1 MLFPV
6 SAETPFSLADLHVV
20 PLTLTLSQGTTSLQ
34 IQQKPMEVLCYLASQ
49 YPALVTREQLI
60 DAVWDGNV
68 YVGEKALTNTI
79 WQLRQALTPF
89 GQADLIATV
98 RKKGYRL
105 QQTPVMTD
113 AAVQSAAS
121 ASATPVT
128 VSSPPLPRGNGPRLN
143 WRWSGWVV
151 AVTILCGSLLYWG
164 WPAKA
169 PGLSQITRQQGWS
182 MFPTVTPDGRYLVYS
197 WQQFGQPADL
207 FLQDLQQPDSAA
219 RQLTF
224 TPLDELRPV
233 ISSDGQ
239 TLYYS
244 SKSPLDGRCLIH
256 QLSLQTLQEHPLQT
270 CGRHGDIY
278 LDLSPD
284 NRYLYFNGSR
294 DAQGRSW
301 YRLDLQQTTP
311 KAEAMP
317 CHDNCAQRVR
327 DIAVQPGGPY
337 IALTRRA
344 NRLSEE
350 VFLYDQHSGRER
362 QLTSGQSDIRGMAW
376 SPDGRQLIYSS
387 ENNGRSLGFVL
398 EIHSGKQK
406 AIAADDVSFVS
417 RITDNGQLYFHRD
430 SSVPQLGY
438 VPLHTASAVF
448 PLSAG
453 DLSYQAPDFH
463 QGRAQ
468 LVYISNENGSNEN
481 GSNKSGNSELWLAD
495 RQLLQKQQLTRLHG
509 VIKYPRWSHQG
520 DRVLF
525 VSRSADSL
533 HDRLTILD
541 VATGQLSFP
550 DTGIQVH
557 GRPSWT
563 ADDKAVL
570 LPVQGKL
577 MRFDLHDGHKEV
589 ITQGSGNYA
598 QMPDAR
604 GFYYTKG
611 RGQGIWWQALQQ
623 GRPAGAPLQIISGEA
638 FSESYSWLATP
649 TQIFYL
655 QAVKDGVEVWVMHL
669 ASQQQRRL
677 VVLPAGQTELA
688 ANLAF
693 DEAGQRLLLQY
704 SPVPRIDIW
713 RWQLP

>member
-1 MLFPV
+1 MLV
-6 SAETPFSLADLHVV
+6 SAETPFCLADIHVV
-20 PLTLTLSQGTTSLQ
+20 PLTLTLSQGTASQQ

-105 QQTPVMTD
+105 QQAPQLMP
-113 AAVQSAAS
+113 AAVQIVSADS
-121 ASATPVT
+121 ASAAAVI
-128 VSSPPLPRGNGPRLN
+128 PPHPRSVVKKSWSY
-143 WRWSGWVV
+143 WRWSGWHWSGWIV
-151 AVTILCGSLLYWG
+151 AVVILCGSLLYWG
-164 WPAKA
+164 WPAPA

-197 WQQFGQPADL
+197 WQHFGQPADL
-207 FLQDLQQPDSAA
+207 FFRDLQQPDSAA

-244 SKSPLDGRCLIH
+244 SKSPVDGRCQIH
-256 QLSLQTLQEHPLQT
+256 QISLQTLQEKILQT
-270 CGRHGDIY
+270 CGRHGDVY
-278 LDLSPD
+278 LDLSAD

-294 DAQGRSW
+294 DAAGRSW
-301 YRLDLQQTTP
+301 YQLDLQQATP
-311 KAEAMP
+311 KAEPMP
-317 CHDNCAQRVR
+317 CHDNCEQRVR
-327 DIAVQPGGPY
+327 DIAVQPDGPY

-350 VFLYDQHSGRER
+350 VFLYDQQTGRER
-362 QLTSGQSDIRGMAW
+362 QLTAGQSDIRGIAW
-376 SPDGRQLIYSS
+376 SSDGRQLIYST

-398 EIHSGKQK
+398 DIHSGKQT
-406 AIAADDVSFVS
+406 AIAVDDMSFVS
-417 RITDNGQLYFHRD
+417 RVTTDNLLFFHRD

-438 VPLHTASAVF
+438 VPLHTASAIF

-468 LVYISNENGSNEN
+468 LVYLSNENGS
-481 GSNKSGNSELWLAD
+481 SELWLAD
-495 RQLLQKQQLTRLHG
+495 RQLLQKQQLTRLNG
-509 VIKYPRWSHQG
+509 VIKYPRWSHRG

-525 VSRSADSL
+525 VSRSANSL

-541 VATGQLSFP
+541 VATGKLSFP
-550 DTGIQVH
+550 DTGMQVH
-557 GRPSWT
+557 GRPGWT
-563 ADDKAVL
+563 SDDQAVL
-570 LPVQGKL
+570 LPEQGKL
-577 MRFDLHDGHKEV
+577 MRFDLQNGHKEAM
-589 ITQGSGNYA
+589 TQSSGNYA
-598 QMPDAR
+598 QMPDER

-623 GRPAGAPLQIISGEA
+623 GQPTGAPLQIINGEA

-655 QAVKDGVEVWVMHL
+655 QAVKDGVEVWVMQL
-669 ASQQQRRL
+669 ANKQHRRL
-677 VVLPAGQTELA
+677 VVLPAGQTDLA
-688 ANLAF
+688 ANLAY
-693 DEAGQRLLLQY
+693 DETGQRLLLQY

>member
-1 MLFPV
+1 M

-20 PLTLTLSQGTTSLQ
+20 PLTLTLSQGMASLQ

-105 QQTPVMTD
+105 QQAPVLMP
-113 AAVQSAAS
+113 AAVQVLSADNSPAATVATHPPTSPSKAS
-121 ASATPVT
+121 WLRRS
-128 VSSPPLPRGNGPRLN
+128 G
-143 WRWSGWVV
+143 WHWSGWIMATV
-151 AVTILCGSLLYWG
+151 ILCCSLLYWG
-164 WPAKA
+164 WPAAA
-169 PGLSQITRQQGWS
+169 PGLSQITRQQGWA

-207 FLQDLQQPDSAA
+207 FLRDLQQPDSTA

-244 SKSPLDGRCLIH
+244 SKSPRDGRCLIH
-256 QLSLQTLQEHPLQT
+256 QLSLQTLQEQTLQS
-270 CGRHGDIY
+270 CGRHNDVY
-278 LDLSPD
+278 LDLSAD

-301 YRLDLQQTTP
+301 YRLDLQQPTA

-317 CHDNCAQRVR
+317 CHDHCEQRVR
-327 DIAVQPGGPY
+327 DIAVQPDGPY

-350 VFLYDQHSGRER
+350 VFLYDPQTGRER
-362 QLTSGQSDIRGMAW
+362 QLTSGQSDIRGIAW

-398 EIHSGKQK
+398 DIHSGKQT
-406 AIAADDVSFVS
+406 AIAVDDMSFVS
-417 RITDNGQLYFHRD
+417 RVTADNQLYFHRD

-463 QGRAQ
+463 QGREQ
-468 LVYISNENGSNEN
+468 LIYISNENSA
-481 GSNKSGNSELWLAD
+481 NKNGNSELWLAD
-495 RQLLQKQQLTRLHG
+495 RQLLQKQQLTRLNG
-509 VIKYPRWSHQG
+509 VIKYPRWSHRG
-520 DRVLF
+520 DKILF
-525 VSRSADSL
+525 VSRSASSL

-563 ADDKAVL
+563 ADDQAVL

-577 MRFDLHDGHKEV
+577 IRFDLQHGHKETM
-589 ITQGSGNYA
+589 TQGSGNYA
-598 QMPDAR
+598 QMPDER

-611 RGQGIWWQALQQ
+611 RGQGIWWQAQQ
-623 GRPAGAPLQIISGEA
+623 HGKPAGAPVQIVSGDA

-655 QAVKDGVEVWVMHL
+655 QAVKDGVEVWVMQL
-669 ASQQQRRL
+669 TSQEQRRL
-677 VVLPAGQTELA
+677 VVLPAGQTDLA
-688 ANLAF
+688 ANLAY

>member
-1 MLFPV
+1 M

-20 PLTLTLSQGTTSLQ
+20 PLTLTLSQGTISLQ

-105 QQTPVMTD
+105 QLAPVVMPV
-113 AAVQSAAS
+113 AVQIPGADNSAA
-121 ASATPVT
+121 AIVATPPLT
-128 VSSPPLPRGNGPRLN
+128 SPGKTPWL
-143 WRWSGWVV
+143 RWSGWHWSGWIMALIV
-151 AVTILCGSLLYWG
+151 LSCSLLYWG
-164 WPAKA
+164 WPNPA

-207 FLQDLQQPDSAA
+207 FLRDLQQPDSTP

-244 SKSPLDGRCLIH
+244 SKSPQDGRCLIH
-256 QLSLQTLQEHPLQT
+256 QLSLQTLQEHTLQT

-278 LDLSPD
+278 LDLSAD

-301 YRLDLQQTTP
+301 YRLDLQQKNP
-311 KAEAMP
+311 QAEAMA
-317 CHDNCAQRVR
+317 CHDNCEQRVR
-327 DIAVQPGGPY
+327 DIAVQPDGPY

-350 VFLYDQHSGRER
+350 VFLYDQQTGRER
-362 QLTSGQSDIRGMAW
+362 QLTSGQSDIRGLAW
-376 SPDGRQLIYSS
+376 SPDSRQLIYST
-387 ENNGRSLGFVL
+387 ENNGRSLGYVL
-398 EIHSGKQK
+398 DIHSGKQS
-406 AIAADDVSFVS
+406 AIAVDDMSFVS
-417 RITDNGQLYFHRD
+417 RVTADGQLYFHRD

-453 DLSYQAPDFH
+453 ELSYQAPDFH

-468 LVYISNENGSNEN
+468 LVYLSNENGH
-481 GSNKSGNSELWLAD
+481 SELWLAD
-495 RQLLQKQQLTRLHG
+495 RQLLQKQQLTRLNG
-509 VIKYPRWSHQG
+509 VIKYPRWSHRG
-520 DRVLF
+520 DKVLF
-525 VSRSADSL
+525 VSRSASSL

-577 MRFDLHDGHKEV
+577 TRFDLQNGHKEV
-589 ITQGSGNYA
+589 MTQGSGNYA
-598 QMPDAR
+598 QMPDEH

-611 RGQGIWWQALQQ
+611 RGQGIWWQALQH
-623 GRPAGAPLQIISGEA
+623 GKPAGAPLQIISGDA

-655 QAVKDGVEVWVMHL
+655 QAVKDGVEVWVKQL
-669 ASQQQRRL
+669 TSQQPRRL
-677 VVLPAGQTELA
+677 VVLPAGQTDLA
-688 ANLAF
+688 ANLAY
-693 DEAGQRLLLQY
+693 DAAANRLILQY
-704 SPVPRIDIW
+704 SPVPKIDIW
-713 RWQLP
+713 QWQLD

>member
-1 MLFPV
+1 MSVLV
-6 SAETPFSLADLHVV
+6 SAETPFTLDDIQVI
-20 PLTLTLSQGTTSLQ
+20 PLTLTLSQGAMSLQ

-79 WQLRQALTPF
+79 WQLRQALTAF

-105 QQTPVMTD
+105 QLAPMMTS
-113 AAVQSAAS
+113 AAISSAAS
-121 ASATPVT
+121 AATPVIAT
-128 VSSPPLPRGNGPRLN
+128 GPAGSGKVPWLY
-143 WRWSGWVV
+143 WQWSGWLTAVV
-151 AVTILCGSLLYWG
+151 ILSCSLLYWG
-164 WPAKA
+164 WPGAA
-169 PGLSQITRQQGWS
+169 PDLHQITRQQGWS
-182 MFPTVTPDGRYLVYS
+182 LFPTVTPDGRYLVYS

-207 FLQDLQQPDSAA
+207 FLRDLHQPDNTP

-233 ISSDGQ
+233 ISSEGQ
-239 TLYYS
+239 SLYYS
-244 SKSPLDGRCLIH
+244 SKSPVDGRCQIH
-256 QLSLQTLQEHPLQT
+256 RLSLQTLQEQILQT

-278 LDLSPD
+278 LDLSAD

-294 DAQGRSW
+294 DAQGHSW
-301 YRLDLQQTTP
+301 YRLDLQQATP
-311 KAEAMP
+311 KAEPMP
-317 CHDNCAQRVR
+317 CRENCGQRVR
-327 DIAVQPGGPY
+327 DIAVQPTGPF

-350 VFLYDQHSGRER
+350 VFLYDPQTGHER

-387 ENNGRSLGFVL
+387 ENNGRSVGYIL
-398 EIHSGKQK
+398 EIDSGKQK
-406 AIAADDVSFVS
+406 AIPVDDMSFVS
-417 RITDNGQLYFHRD
+417 RLTAAHQLYFHRD

-438 VPLHTASAVF
+438 VSLNTASAVF

-468 LVYISNENGSNEN
+468 LVYISNESGS
-481 GSNKSGNSELWLAD
+481 SELWLAD
-495 RQLLQKQQLTRLHG
+495 RQLLQKQQLTRLNG
-509 VIKYPRWSHQG
+509 VIKYPRWSHRG
-520 DRVLF
+520 DQVLF

-533 HDRLTILD
+533 HDRLTIVD
-541 VATGQLSFP
+541 VATGKLSFP

-557 GRPSWT
+557 GRPNWT
-563 ADDKAVL
+563 ADDQAVL
-570 LPVQGKL
+570 LPIEGKL
-577 MRFDLHDGHKEV
+577 MRFDLQNGHKAAM
-589 ITQGSGNYA
+589 TQGSGNYA
-598 QMPDAR
+598 QMPDET

-623 GRPAGAPLQIISGEA
+623 GRPTGAPVQIVSGDA

-655 QAVKDGVEVWVMHL
+655 QAVKDGVEVWVMQL
-669 ASQQQRRL
+669 ANKQQRRL
-677 VVLPAGQTELA
+677 VVLPAGQTDLST
-688 ANLAF
+688 NLAY
-693 DEAGQRLLLQY
+693 DETGQRLLLQY

>member
-1 MLFPV
+1 V
-6 SAETPFSLADLHVV
+6 SAQTPFQLADVTVV
-20 PLTLTLSQGTTSLQ
+20 PLTLTLTQGDQHLA
-34 IQQKPMEVLCYLASQ
+34 IQQKPMEVLCFLASQ

-60 DAVWDGNV
+60 EAVWDGNV

-79 WQLRQALTPF
+79 WQLRQALTQF
-89 GQADLIATV
+89 GQAELIATV

-105 QQTPVMTD
+105 QQAPVMLPTAGHVSVQVAAPEPSD
-113 AAVQSAAS
+113 AA
-121 ASATPVT
+121 PL
-128 VSSPPLPRGNGPRLN
+128 PPLAQSKKSSY
-143 WRWSGWVV
+143 WHWSGWIT
-151 AVTILCGSLLYWG
+151 AFTILCGTLAYWH
-164 WPAKA
+164 WPTTA

-207 FLQDLQQPDSAA
+207 FLRDLHQPDSAP

-233 ISSDGQ
+233 ISTDGQ

-244 SKSPLDGRCLIH
+244 SKSPVDGRCQIH
-256 QLSLQTLQEHPLQT
+256 RLSLETLQEQQLQS

-278 LDLSPD
+278 LDLSAD

-294 DAQGRSW
+294 DAAGRSW
-301 YRLDLQQTTP
+301 YRLDLQQANP
-311 KAEAMP
+311 KAVAMP
-317 CHDNCAQRVR
+317 CHDHCGQRVR
-327 DIAVQPGGPY
+327 DIAVQPDGPY

-350 VFLYDQHSGRER
+350 VFLYDPHTGRER
-362 QLTSGQSDIRGMAW
+362 QLTSGQSDIRGIAW

-387 ENNGRSLGFVL
+387 ENHGRSLSYVL
-398 EIHSGKQK
+398 DIRSGKQQQL
-406 AIAADDVSFVS
+406 ALEDASFVS
-417 RITDNGQLYFHRD
+417 RVTDKGELYFHRD

-468 LVYISNENGSNEN
+468 LVYLSNENSSNHN
-481 GSNKSGNSELWLAD
+481 GNSELWLAD
-495 RQLLQKQQLTRLHG
+495 RQLLQKQQLTRLNG
-509 VIKYPRWSHQG
+509 VIKYPRWSHRG

-525 VSRSADSL
+525 VSRSASSL

-541 VATGQLSFP
+541 VTTGKLTFP

-557 GRPSWT
+557 GRPAWT
-563 ADDKAVL
+563 ADDQGVL

-577 MRFDLHDGHKEV
+577 IRFDLHDGNKTPM
-589 ITQGSGNYA
+589 TQGSGNYA
-598 QMPDAR
+598 QMPDAH
-604 GFYYTKG
+604 GFYYSKG
-611 RGQGIWWQALQQ
+611 RGQGIWWQAVQRGL
-623 GRPAGAPLQIISGEA
+623 PTGAPVQVISGEA

-655 QAVKDGVEVWVMHL
+655 QAVKDGIEVWVKPL
-669 ASQQQRRL
+669 AEQQSRRL
-677 VVLPAGQTELA
+677 VVLPAGQTDLA
-688 ANLAF
+688 ANLAY
-693 DEAGQRLLLQY
+693 DEASQRLLLQY

>member
-1 MLFPV
+1 M
-6 SAETPFSLADLHVV
+6 SAETPFCLADIHVV
-20 PLTLTLSQGTTSLQ
+20 PLTLTLSQGTASQQ

-89 GQADLIATV
+89 GQAELIATV

-105 QQTPVMTD
+105 LLAPVVVPLAVPGSPP
-113 AAVQSAAS
+113 AA
-121 ASATPVT
+121 PVT
-128 VSSPPLPRGNGPRLN
+128 APHPTSPGKVRWLH
-143 WRWSGWVV
+143 WRWSGWI
-151 AVTILCGSLLYWG
+151 AALSILCCAMLYWG
-164 WPAKA
+164 WPNSA
-169 PGLSQITRQQGWS
+169 PGLSQVTRQQGWS

-207 FLQDLQQPDSAA
+207 FLRDLQQPDSAA

-244 SKSPLDGRCLIH
+244 SKSPLDGRCQIH
-256 QLSLQTLQEHPLQT
+256 QLALQTLQEQILQT
-270 CGRHGDIY
+270 CGRHGDVY
-278 LDLSPD
+278 LDLSAD
-284 NRYLYFNGSR
+284 NKYLYFNGSR
-294 DAQGRSW
+294 DVQGRSW
-301 YRLDLQQTTP
+301 YRLDLQQANP
-311 KAEAMP
+311 KPEAMP
-317 CHDNCAQRVR
+317 CRDHCEQRVR
-327 DIAVQPGGPY
+327 DIAVQPDGPF

-344 NRLSEE
+344 NRLTEE
-350 VFLYDQHSGRER
+350 VFLYDQQTGRER
-362 QLTSGQSDIRGMAW
+362 QLTSGQSDIRGLAW
-376 SPDGRQLIYSS
+376 LPDGRKLIYSS
-387 ENNGRSLGFVL
+387 ESNGRSLGFVL
-398 EIHSGKQK
+398 DIHSGKQST
-406 AIAADDVSFVS
+406 IAVDDMSFVS
-417 RITDNGQLYFHRD
+417 RVTTQGHLYFHRD

-468 LVYISNENGSNEN
+468 LVYISNENGS
-481 GSNKSGNSELWLAD
+481 SELWLAD
-495 RQLLQKQQLTRLHG
+495 RQLLQKQQLTRLNG
-509 VIKYPRWSHQG
+509 VIKYPRWSHRG
-520 DRVLF
+520 DQVLF
-525 VSRSADSL
+525 VSRSTNSL

-541 VATGQLSFP
+541 IATGKLTFP
-550 DTGIQVH
+550 DTGMQVH
-557 GRPSWT
+557 GRPVWS
-563 ADDKAVL
+563 ADDQAVL

-577 MRFDLHDGHKEV
+577 MRFDLQNGDKEAM
-589 ITQGSGNYA
+589 TQGSGNYA
-598 QMPDAR
+598 QMPDEHA
-604 GFYYTKG
+604 FYYTKG

-623 GRPAGAPLQIISGEA
+623 GKPTGAPVQIVSGDA
-638 FSESYSWLATP
+638 FSESYSWLATA

-655 QAVKDGVEVWVMHL
+655 QAVKDGVEVWVMQL
-669 ASQQQRRL
+669 ASKQQRRL
-677 VVLPAGQTELA
+677 VVLPAGQTDLS
-688 ANLAF
+688 ANLAY

>member
-1 MLFPV
+1 M

-20 PLTLTLSQGTTSLQ
+20 PLTLTLSQGTASLQ

-79 WQLRQALTPF
+79 WQLRQALTAF
-89 GQADLIATV
+89 GQAELIATV

-105 QQTPVMTD
+105 QQAPVVMPS
-113 AAVQSAAS
+113 AVQIPSADHS
-121 ASATPVT
+121 AVATVATP
-128 VSSPPLPRGNGPRLN
+128 PPASLGKAQWLH
-143 WRWSGWVV
+143 WSGWHWSGWIV
-151 AVTILCGSLLYWG
+151 AVVILCGSLLYWG
-164 WPAKA
+164 WPAAA
-169 PGLSQITRQQGWS
+169 PSLSQVTRQQGWS

-207 FLQDLQQPDSAA
+207 FLRDLQQPDSAA

-244 SKSPLDGRCLIH
+244 SKSPLDGRCQIH
-256 QLSLQTLQEHPLQT
+256 QLALQTLQEQTLQT
-270 CGRHGDIY
+270 CGRHNDIY
-278 LDLSPD
+278 LELSAD

-311 KAEAMP
+311 KAEAMS
-317 CHDNCAQRVR
+317 CHDNCEQRVR
-327 DIAVQPGGPY
+327 DIAVQPNGSF

-350 VFLYDQHSGRER
+350 VFLYDPQTGRER

-376 SPDGRQLIYSS
+376 SPDGRQLIYSTES
-387 ENNGRSLGFVL
+387 NGRSLGFVL
-398 EIHSGKQK
+398 DIHSGKQS
-406 AIAADDVSFVS
+406 AIPVDDVSFVS
-417 RITDNGQLYFHRD
+417 RVTADRQLYFHRD

-463 QGRAQ
+463 QRRQQ
-468 LVYISNENGSNEN
+468 LIYISNENSASEN
-481 GSNKSGNSELWLAD
+481 GSSELWLAD
-495 RQLLQKQQLTRLHG
+495 RQLLQKQQLTRLNG
-509 VIKYPRWSHQG
+509 VIKYPRWSHRG

-525 VSRSADSL
+525 VSRSANSL

-541 VATGQLSFP
+541 VATGKLSFP

-557 GRPSWT
+557 GRPGWT
-563 ADDKAVL
+563 ADDQAVL

-577 MRFDLHDGHKEV
+577 IRFDLQNGQKA
-589 ITQGSGNYA
+589 TMSQGSGNYA
-598 QMPDAR
+598 QMPDER

-623 GRPAGAPLQIISGEA
+623 GKPAGAPVQIISGDA

-655 QAVKDGVEVWVMHL
+655 QAVKDGVEVWVKQL
-669 ASQQQRRL
+669 ADQQQRRL
-677 VVLPAGQTELA
+677 VVLPAGQTDLA
-688 ANLAF
+688 ANLTY
-693 DEAGQRLLLQY
+693 DEAAQRLLLQY

>member
-1 MLFPV
+1 MLV
-6 SAETPFSLADLHVV
+6 SAETPFSLADIHVV
-20 PLTLTLSQGTTSLQ
+20 PLTLTLSQGTASLQ

-89 GQADLIATV
+89 GQAELIATV

-105 QQTPVMTD
+105 QLAPVVVPL
-113 AAVQSAAS
+113 AVPDRHTA
-121 ASATPVT
+121 
-128 VSSPPLPRGNGPRLN
+128 SPPAAPVVAPPPISPGKVRWLH
-143 WRWSGWVV
+143 WRWSGWI
-151 AVTILCGSLLYWG
+151 AALSILCCAILYWG
-164 WPAKA
+164 WPAPA
-169 PGLSQITRQQGWS
+169 PGLSQVTRQQGWS

-207 FLQDLQQPDSAA
+207 FLRDLQQPDSAA

-244 SKSPLDGRCLIH
+244 SKSPLDGRCQIH
-256 QLSLQTLQEHPLQT
+256 QLALQTLQEQTLQT
-270 CGRHGDIY
+270 CGRHGDVY
-278 LDLSPD
+278 LDLSAD
-284 NRYLYFNGSR
+284 NKYLYFNGSR

-301 YRLDLQQTTP
+301 YRLDLQQKNP
-311 KAEAMP
+311 QAEAIP
-317 CHDNCAQRVR
+317 CHDNCGQRVR
-327 DIAVQPGGPY
+327 DIAVQPDGPF

-344 NRLSEE
+344 NRLTEE
-350 VFLYDQHSGRER
+350 VFLFDPQTGRER

-376 SPDGRQLIYSS
+376 SPDGRQLIYST
-387 ENNGRSLGFVL
+387 ENNGRSLGYVL
-398 EIHSGKQK
+398 DIHSGKQSP
-406 AIAADDVSFVS
+406 IAVDDMSFVS
-417 RITDNGQLYFHRD
+417 RVTAGGQLYFHRD

-463 QGRAQ
+463 QGQAQ
-468 LVYISNENGSNEN
+468 LVYLSNESGS
-481 GSNKSGNSELWLAD
+481 SELWLAD
-495 RQLLQKQQLTRLHG
+495 RQLLQKRQLTRLNG
-509 VIKYPRWSHQG
+509 VIKYPRWSHRG

-525 VSRSADSL
+525 VSRSASSL

-541 VATGQLSFP
+541 VATGKLSFP

-557 GRPSWT
+557 GRPGWT
-563 ADDKAVL
+563 ADDQAVL

-577 MRFDLHDGHKEV
+577 MRFDLRDGTKEV
-589 ITQGSGNYA
+589 MSQGSGTYA
-598 QMPDAR
+598 QMPDER

-611 RGQGIWWQALQQ
+611 RGQGIWWQPLQR
-623 GRPAGAPLQIISGEA
+623 GKPNGAPVQIVSGDA
-638 FSESYSWLATP
+638 FGESYSWLATA

-655 QAVKDGVEVWVMHL
+655 QAVKDGVEVWVMQL
-669 ASQQQRRL
+669 ASKQQRRL
-677 VVLPAGQTELA
+677 VVLPAGQTDLS
-688 ANLAF
+688 ANLAY

>member
-1 MLFPV
+1 V
-6 SAETPFSLADLHVV
+6 SAQTPFQLADITVV
-20 PLTLTLSQGTTSLQ
+20 PLTLTLSRGDLQ
-34 IQQKPMEVLCYLASQ
+34 LAIQQKPMEVLCFLASQ

-60 DAVWDGNV
+60 AAVWDGNV

-79 WQLRQALTPF
+79 WQLRQALLQF
-89 GQADLIATV
+89 GQAELIATV

-105 QQTPVMTD
+105 QQAPAIGSTASHARAQLVAPQTPTVEPQPLR
-113 AAVQSAAS
+113 VQSKKLS
-121 ASATPVT
+121 Y
-128 VSSPPLPRGNGPRLN
+128 
-143 WRWSGWVV
+143 WHWSGWLV
-151 AVTILCGSLLYWG
+151 AATILCASVAYWQ
-164 WPAKA
+164 WPSGAS
-169 PGLSQITRQQGWS
+169 GLSQITRKQGWS

-207 FLQDLQQPDSAA
+207 FLRDLHQPDSAP

-233 ISSDGQ
+233 ISADGQ

-244 SKSPLDGRCLIH
+244 SKSPADGRCQIH
-256 QLSLQTLQEHPLQT
+256 RLSLETLQEQQLLS

-278 LDLSPD
+278 LDLSAD

-294 DAQGRSW
+294 DKQGRSW
-301 YRLDLQQTTP
+301 YRLDLQQANAR
-311 KAEAMP
+311 AEAMP
-317 CHDNCAQRVR
+317 CHDHCAQRVR
-327 DIAVQPGGPY
+327 DIAVQPQGPY

-350 VFLYDQHSGRER
+350 VFLYDPATGRER
-362 QLTSGQSDIRGMAW
+362 QLTSGQSDIRGIAW
-376 SPDGRQLIYSS
+376 SADGRQLIYST
-387 ENNGRSLGFVL
+387 ENHGRSLSYVL
-398 EIHSGKQK
+398 DIGTGKQQTL
-406 AIAADDVSFVS
+406 AVEDASFVS
-417 RITDNGQLYFHRD
+417 RATNKGELYFHRD

-453 DLSYQAPDFH
+453 DLSYQSPDFH

-468 LVYISNENGSNEN
+468 LVYLSNENSSNTN
-481 GSNKSGNSELWLAD
+481 GNSELWLAD
-495 RQLLQKQQLTRLHG
+495 RQLLQKQQLTRLNG
-509 VIKYPRWSHQG
+509 VIKYPRWSHRG

-525 VSRSADSL
+525 VSRSASSL

-541 VATGQLSFP
+541 VATGKLTFP

-557 GRPSWT
+557 GRPAWT
-563 ADDKAVL
+563 ADDQAVL

-577 MRFDLHDGHKEV
+577 IRFDLQHGRKD
-589 ITQGSGNYA
+589 IMTQGSGNYA
-598 QMPDAR
+598 QMPDLE

-611 RGQGIWWQALQQ
+611 RGQGIWWQRLQQ
-623 GRPAGAPLQIISGEA
+623 GLPAGAPVQIVSGEA

-655 QAVKDGVEVWVMHL
+655 QAVKDGIEVWVKQL
-669 ASQQQRRL
+669 ADQQSTRL
-677 VVLPAGQTELA
+677 VVLPAGQTDLA
-688 ANLAF
+688 ANLAY
-693 DEAGQRLLLQY
+693 DAASQRLLLQY

>member
-1 MLFPV
+1 M

-20 PLTLTLSQGTTSLQ
+20 PLTLTLSQGTSSLQ

-89 GQADLIATV
+89 GLADLIATV

-105 QQTPVMTD
+105 QQAPVLMP
-113 AAVQSAAS
+113 AAVQVLSADNSPA
-121 ASATPVT
+121 ATVATHPPP
-128 VSSPPLPRGNGPRLN
+128 SPSKTN
-143 WRWSGWVV
+143 WLRRSGWHWSGWIMATV
-151 AVTILCGSLLYWG
+151 ILCCSLLYWG
-164 WPAKA
+164 WPAAA
-169 PGLSQITRQQGWS
+169 PVLSQITRQQGWA

-207 FLQDLQQPDSAA
+207 FLRDLQQPESTT

-233 ISSDGQ
+233 ISSDAQ

-244 SKSPLDGRCLIH
+244 SKSPRDGRCLIH
-256 QLSLQTLQEHPLQT
+256 QLSLQTLQEQTLQS
-270 CGRHGDIY
+270 CGRHNDVY
-278 LDLSPD
+278 LDLSAD

-301 YRLDLQQTTP
+301 YRLDLQQPTA

-317 CHDNCAQRVR
+317 CHDHCEQRVR
-327 DIAVQPGGPY
+327 DIAVQPDGPY

-350 VFLYDQHSGRER
+350 VFLYDQQSGRER
-362 QLTSGQSDIRGMAW
+362 QLTSGQSDIRGIAW

-387 ENNGRSLGFVL
+387 ENNGRSLGFML
-398 EIHSGKQK
+398 DINSGRQT
-406 AIAADDVSFVS
+406 AISIDDMSFVS
-417 RITDNGQLYFHRD
+417 RVTADNQLYFHRD

-463 QGRAQ
+463 QGREQ
-468 LVYISNENGSNEN
+468 LVYLSNENGH
-481 GSNKSGNSELWLAD
+481 SELWLAD
-495 RQLLQKQQLTRLHG
+495 RQLLQKQQLTRLNG
-509 VIKYPRWSHQG
+509 VIKYPRWSHRG
-520 DRVLF
+520 DKVLF
-525 VSRSADSL
+525 VSRSASSL

-550 DTGIQVH
+550 NTGIQVH

-577 MRFDLHDGHKEV
+577 TRFDLQNGHKEV
-589 ITQGSGNYA
+589 MTQGSGNYA
-598 QMPDAR
+598 QMPDEH

-611 RGQGIWWQALQQ
+611 RGQGIWWQALQH
-623 GRPAGAPLQIISGEA
+623 GKPAGAPVQIVSGEA

-655 QAVKDGVEVWVMHL
+655 QAVKDGVEVWVMQL
-669 ASQQQRRL
+669 TSQEQRRL
-677 VVLPAGQTELA
+677 VVLPAGQTDLA
-688 ANLAF
+688 ANLAY